1 VKAVSLLPAAT
12 EIAGALGLAGRLAA
26 VSHECDWPEEVR
38 RLPRA
43 TACTV
48 QDGTLESGEVDRRVR
63 ASLAAGESLY
73 RLDAGLLRRLA
84 PEVILTQA
92 VCDVCAPEY
101 GGVAAFART
110 LARPPRVVSL
120 DPSSLEEVL
129 GDFARVAEALGA
141 PERAA
146 PAVAAIRARLDAVA
160 TAVAGRPRPRALV
173 LEWADPPYATGHWGP
188 DLVEVAGGTEV
199 LGRAGEPS
207 RRATWEAIAAAAPEV
222 VVLAFCGY
230 AAERTLR
237 DLPLL
242 RARPEWAALP
252 AVRAGRVF
260 AVDGNAFFSRP
271 GPRLADSVEILAG
284 LLHPGSVPPPSG
296 SAAPVPAS

>member
-1 VKAVSLLPAAT
+1 MKAVSLLPAAT
-12 EIAGALGLAGRLAA
+12 EIAGALGLADRLAA
-26 VSHECDWPEEVR
+26 VSHECDWPAEVR

-43 TACTV
+43 TTCTV
-48 QDGTLESGEVDRRVR
+48 QDGTLSSGEVDSRVR

-73 RLDAGLLRRLA
+73 RLDAALLRRLA

-101 GGVAAFART
+101 GGVAEFART
-110 LARPPRVVSL
+110 LERPPRVVSL

-129 GDFARVAEALGA
+129 GDFARVAEALGEPA
-141 PERAA
+141 RAA
-146 PAVAAIRARLDAVA
+146 PVVAALRSRLDAVRR
-160 TAVAGRPRPRALV
+160 AVAGRPRTRALV

-188 DLVEVAGGTEV
+188 DLVEAAGGVEV
-199 LGRAGEPS
+199 LGVAGKPS
-207 RRATWEAIAAAAPEV
+207 RRISWEEIGAAAPEV
-222 VVLAFCGY
+222 LVLAFCGY
-230 AAERTLR
+230 TAARTLE

-284 LLHPGSVPPPSG
+284 LLHPGSVP
-296 SAAPVPAS
+296 VPAGAAAVPVR